1 MLCTLCIYRLL
12 QRDGLSK
19 EASLRFTSLWVLNPL
34 VIHIS
39 TRGSCDSI
47 ECFLVFLT
55 LLCLR
60 EQSYV
65 RAAVVY
71 GVAVHFR
78 IYPIIYA
85 LALVLYCYRSS
96 GSMRVCVRFAVVSA
110 CAFSLLFVVF
120 YALYGSE
127 FVECCYLHHL
137 RRIDVKHNY
146 SVFYYPFYLQYSFH
160 SLEWLP
166 HLLLFP
172 VISVR
177 YCGDLPFCLFLLTF
191 LFVAFNKVI
200 TAQYFMWWL
209 SLLVLVL
216 PFTSLSA
223 AQWVCLFLV
232 FLGAMNVWNAY
243 AYRLEFNG
251 EGVFVDVWLS
261 CLLFFVVEVMM
272 VAVIVRG
279 YRVKCCVCLMKSCCD
294 VESGV

>member
-1 MLCTLCIYRLL
+1 MFDVLCALSIYRLL
-12 QRDGLSK
+12 QQDGLSK

-96 GSMRVCVRFAVVSA
+96 GSVRICVRFAVVSA
-110 CAFSLLFVVF
+110 CTFSLLFVVF

-137 RRIDVKHNY
+137 RRIRRDGFLY
-146 SVFYYPFYLQYSFH
+146 RAGAF
-160 SLEWLP
+160 
-166 HLLLFP
+166 LLF
-172 VISVR
+172 SHLQ
-177 YCGDLPFCLFLLTF
+177 G
-191 LFVAFNKVI
+191 
-200 TAQYFMWWL
+200 
-209 SLLVLVL
+209 
-216 PFTSLSA
+216 SA
-223 AQWVCLFLV
+223 VGTRAKAAAHLC
-232 FLGAMNVWNAY
+232 AAD
-243 AYRLEFNG
+243 R
-251 EGVFVDVWLS
+251 
-261 CLLFFVVEVMM
+261 
-272 VAVIVRG
+272 
-279 YRVKCCVCLMKSCCD
+279 
-294 VESGV
+294 